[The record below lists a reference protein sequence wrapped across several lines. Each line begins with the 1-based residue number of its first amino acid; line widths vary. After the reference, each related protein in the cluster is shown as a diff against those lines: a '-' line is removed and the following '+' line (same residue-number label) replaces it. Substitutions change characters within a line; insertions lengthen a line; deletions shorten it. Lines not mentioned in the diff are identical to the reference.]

1 MVNSDNENN
10 CAKSNFARRDF
21 LKSTAVA
28 TSAAAVGS
36 LALGRSAHAAG
47 SDILK
52 VGLVGCGG
60 RGTGAAANALTAD
73 ANTKLVALGDVFENQ
88 VKNTRKQ
95 LKKNAGIAPRVDV
108 DDEHCFVGFDAYQKV
123 IDSGVDVVVL
133 GTPPQFRPEQ
143 LKACIEAGK
152 HVFCEKPVAVDAP
165 GIRSVLESSRK
176 AKEKNLSIV
185 SGLCW
190 RYHHGVKETMQRLL
204 DGAIGD
210 IKSMQETYLCGMVG
224 RSVKKTPEMSEM
236 EYQMR
241 SWYFFNWISGDYNV
255 EQHVHSL
262 DKASWMMGDKPP
274 VAAWGI
280 GGRQTP
286 KLGNIYDHFG
296 IVYEY
301 ENGVKLHAYCRQ
313 QNNCWPNTSDQ
324 YIGTK
329 GTVSVL
335 DHAIKGENKWR
346 FRGKGGNMYVL
357 EHEALF
363 NAIRSGKPKN
373 DGHYMSIS
381 SMLGIMGRMVGYTGK
396 RITWDQAINS
406 TQKLGL
412 DKYSM
417 DATPPVVPNKDGK
430 YDIAVPGVTPF
441 V

>member
-1 MVNSDNENN
+1 MSHPNN
-10 CAKSNFARRDF
+10 GTDASRRNF
-21 LKSTAVA
+21 LK
-28 TSAAAVGS
+28 TSATAATAAALGS
-36 LALGRSAHAAG
+36 LNVGRTAHASG

-52 VGLVGCGG
+52 VGLIGCGG
-60 RGTGAAANALTAD
+60 RGTGAASNALTAD
-73 ANTKLVALGDVFENQ
+73 KNTELIALGDVFENQ
-88 VKNTRKQ
+88 VLNSRTQ
-95 LKKNAGIAPRVDV
+95 LKKDPSIASRVVV
-108 DDEHCFVGFDAYQKV
+108 DDEHCFTGFDAYQKV

-133 GTPPQFRPEQ
+133 GTPPQFRPVQ
-143 LKACIEAGK
+143 LKAAIDAGK
-152 HVFCEKPVAVDAP
+152 HVFAEKPVAVDAP
-165 GIRSVLESSRK
+165 GIRSVLESTRK

-190 RYHHGVKETMQRLL
+190 RYHPGVKATMQRLL

-210 IKSMQETYLCGMVG
+210 VKSMQETYITGLVG

-236 EYQMR
+236 EFQMR
-241 SWYFFNWISGDYNV
+241 SWYFFNWISGDFNV

-262 DKASWMMGDKPP
+262 DKASWLMHDKPP

-301 ENGVKLHAYCRQ
+301 PDGVKMHAYCRQ
-313 QNNCWPNTSDQ
+313 QSGCWVDVSDQ

-329 GTVSVL
+329 GTCNVL
-335 DHAIKGENKWR
+335 KHKITGENKWR
-346 FRGKGGNMYVL
+346 FKGDGGNMYVL

-363 NAIRSGKPKN
+363 NAIRNGKPKN
-373 DGHYMSIS
+373 DGNYMSVS
-381 SMLGIMGRMVGYTGK
+381 SMLGIMGRMVAYTGK
-396 RITWDQAINS
+396 RITWDEAMNS
-406 TQKLGL
+406 KETLGL

-430 YDIAVPGVTPF
+430 YELAMPGVTPF

>member
-1 MVNSDNENN
+1 MVNSDNKNN
-10 CAKSNFARRDF
+10 CAKPNRGRRDF

-28 TSAAAVGS
+28 GAAAMGG
-36 LALGRSAHAAG
+36 LAMGRSAHAAG
-47 SDILK
+47 SDVLK

-60 RGTGAAANALTAD
+60 RGTGAAANALEAD
-73 ANTKLVALGDVFENQ
+73 TNTKLVALGDVFENQ
-88 VKNTRKQ
+88 VQNSRKQ
-95 LKKNAGIAPRVDV
+95 LQKSAGIAPRVAV

-133 GTPPQFRPEQ
+133 GTPPAFRPEQ
-143 LKACIEAGK
+143 LKACVEAGK

-165 GIRSVLESSRK
+165 GIRSVLESSRQ

-190 RYHHGVKETMQRLL
+190 RYHNGVKETMQRLL

-224 RSVKKTPEMSEM
+224 RSVEKTPAMSEM
-236 EYQMR
+236 EFQMR
-241 SWYFFNWISGDYNV
+241 SWYFFNWISGDFNV

-313 QNNCWPNTSDQ
+313 QSGCWSDVSDQ

-329 GTVSVL
+329 GTVNVL
-335 DHAIKGENKWR
+335 NHTINGENKWR
-346 FRGKGGNMYVL
+346 FKGDGGNMYVL
-357 EHEALF
+357 EHQALF

-373 DGHYMSIS
+373 DGQYMSIS
-381 SMLGIMGRMVGYTGK
+381 SMLAIMGRMVGYTGK

-417 DATPPVVPNKDGK
+417 DANPPVMPNKDGK

>member
-1 MVNSDNENN
+1 MVNSDKPNH
-10 CAKSNFARRDF
+10 ARRDF

-28 TSAAAVGS
+28 ASAAAVGS
-36 LALGRSAHAAG
+36 LSLGRAAHAAG

-52 VGLVGCGG
+52 VGLIGCGG

-73 ANTKLVALGDVFENQ
+73 TNTKLVAMGDVFENQ
-88 VKNTRKQ
+88 VQNSIKQ
-95 LKKNAGIAPRVDV
+95 LKKNAGIAPRVAV
-108 DDEHCFVGFDAYQKV
+108 DDGHCFVGFDAYTKV
-123 IDSGVDVVVL
+123 IESGVDVVVL
-133 GTPPQFRPEQ
+133 ATPPAFRPEQ
-143 LKACIEAGK
+143 LKAAVDAGK

-190 RYHHGVKETMQRLL
+190 RYDNGVKETMQRVL

-224 RSVKKTPEMSEM
+224 RSVQRTPQMSEM

-241 SWYFFNWISGDYNV
+241 SWYFFNWISGDFNV

-262 DKASWMMGDKPP
+262 DKASWLMGDKPP
-274 VAAWGI
+274 IAAWGI

-296 IVYEY
+296 VVYEY
-301 ENGVKLHAYCRQ
+301 ADGVKLHAYCRQ
-313 QNNCWPNTSDQ
+313 QSGCWSDVSDQ

-329 GTVSVL
+329 GTVNVL
-335 DHAIKGENKWR
+335 KHTIQGENEWR
-346 FRGKGGNMYVL
+346 FKGSGGNMYVL

-363 NAIRSGKPKN
+363 KAIRSGKPKN
-373 DGHYMSIS
+373 DGHYMSTS

-406 TQKLGL
+406 KQKLTL
-412 DKYSM
+412 DKYAM
-417 DATPPVVPNKDGK
+417 DVNPPVMPNKEGK